1 MRYIVVLFCFFA
13 VITGLTLGG
22 CKKDELDT
30 DSKTKLSFSADTVY
44 FDTIFVT
51 LGSITRRFRVYNN
64 SDKRVK
70 VSDIR
75 LAGGSASPF
84 RLNIDGMPVNQ
95 TSDLEI
101 DAKDSIYIFAEVTID
116 PNSAL
121 LPFVIADSILF
132 TTNGNQQ
139 NVKLVAYGQNADFYR
154 PDVFLGN
161 GFPPISVVNC
171 DTTWTNDLPKVI
183 IGYLAVDSGCTLT
196 IEAGTK
202 IHLYN
207 NSGIWVYKGGTLIVN
222 GTKEDSVIF
231 QGVREEDAYKEI
243 PGQWDRI
250 WINQGSTG
258 NLINYAV
265 IKNGNIG
272 IQAENVTE
280 LGTDMPQKLL
290 KLQNTRI
297 RNMKAFG
304 IYGVNYN
311 IDAFNTIL
319 SNCGSYGMALIQGGS
334 YRFRHTT
341 VANYWSGSVRTEP
354 CLFISNY
361 KLEANSNAVVDN
373 MNFSFSNGIIYGN
386 KQDDSEFDFDKQDGA
401 DLNWK
406 FTNTVLK
413 VDDPDVDVN
422 DATHFRNMKIN
433 QEPAFADANDQ
444 NYKLKAE
451 SSAIGAASADTTN
464 ASPAISADIFGVN
477 WSAPPAAGAIE
488 FVP

>member
-1 MRYIVVLFCFFA
+1 VRYIVVLFCFFA

-30 DSKTKLSFSADTVY
+30 DPNTRLSFSADTVY

-51 LGSITRRFRVYNN
+51 LGSITKRFRVYNN
-64 SDKRVK
+64 SDKRIK
-70 VSDIR
+70 ISDIR

-84 RLNIDGMPVNQ
+84 RLNIDGMPVSQ

-101 DAKDSIYIFAEVTID
+101 EAKDSIYIFAEVTID

-121 LPFVIADSILF
+121 LPFVIADSVLF
-132 TTNGNQQ
+132 NTNGNAQ

-154 PDVFLGN
+154 PTTFLGN
-161 GFPPISVVNC
+161 GFPPFSVVECN
-171 DTTWTNDLPKVI
+171 TTWTNALPKVI

-196 IEAGTK
+196 IEAGTRV
-202 IHLYN
+202 HLYN

-222 GTKEDSVIF
+222 GTMADSVIF
-231 QGVREEDAYKEI
+231 QGVREEDSYKEV

-272 IQAENVTE
+272 IQAENVLE
-280 LGTDMPQKLL
+280 LGTDMPQKNL
-290 KLQNTRI
+290 KLSNTRI

-311 IDAFNTIL
+311 IDAYNTVV
-319 SNCGSYGMALIQGGS
+319 SNCGSYGLALIFGGN

-341 VANYWSGSVRTEP
+341 IANYWSESVRSVP
-354 CLFISNY
+354 CVFISNY
-361 KLEANSNAVVDN
+361 KANADN
-373 MNFSFSNGIIYGN
+373 SFIVAEMNFSFTNGIVYGN
-386 KQDDSEFDFDKQDGA
+386 KQDDNEFELDKLDGA

-413 VDDPDVDVN
+413 VDNPDVDVN
-422 DATHFRNMKIN
+422 NASQFQNMKIN
-433 QEPAFADANDQ
+433 QEPAFVDSPNQ

-451 SSAIGAASADTTN
+451 SSAIGAASVDSTN
-464 ASPAISADIFGVN
+464 ASPAISTDIFGVS
-477 WSAPPAAGAIE
+477 WSTAPAAGAIE